1 MSYPQ
6 FDRGSNN
13 SPLDDDEL
21 QAFDEL
27 LQGLP
32 TDGAMTVEGVD
43 GYLTAMLLAPP
54 EWLDQWPTADWLP
67 LVWGGDGPDGE
78 PFPSG
83 RQRKRATLFAL
94 RHLQSVAVALREHP
108 RLWEPLFSIV
118 EASGEAGQ
126 KEEWIDAQDWCT
138 GFLQAMDLQP
148 EDWQA
153 WRQDAEL
160 GPTLRTITLLGGD
173 EPPEP
178 GSEEAEALDDPEAR
192 DAMARQVVEG
202 VLAMHAR
209 RYGAPQS
216 PKGPSLGG

>member
-1 MSYPQ
+1 MTYPQ

-13 SPLDDDEL
+13 SPLDDEEL

-27 LQGLP
+27 LQNVKA
-32 TDGAMTVEGVD
+32 DGAMTLEGVD

-54 EWLDQWPTADWLP
+54 QWLDQWPTADWLP
-67 LVWGGDGPDGE
+67 LIWGGDGPDGE
-78 PFPSG
+78 PFASN

-118 EASGEAGQ
+118 EAEGEDGQ
-126 KEEWIDAQDWCT
+126 AQEWIDAQDWCT

-148 EDWQA
+148 EA
-153 WRQDAEL
+153 WHAWLQDAEL
-160 GPTLRTITLLGGD
+160 GPTLRTIALLGGD
-173 EPPEP
+173 EATEAHC
-178 GSEEAEALDDPEAR
+178 EEAEALDDPQAR
-192 DAMARQVVEG
+192 DGMARQVVDG

-209 RYGAPQS
+209 RAGAANKAS
-216 PKGPSLGG
+216 AAD

>member
-27 LQGLP
+27 LQGLS

-67 LVWGGDGPDGE
+67 LVWGGDGPDGQ

-94 RHLQSVAVALREHP
+94 RHLQSIAVALREHP

-118 EASGEAGQ
+118 EAQGEGGQ
-126 KEEWIDAQDWCT
+126 KDEWIDAQDWCT

-148 EDWQA
+148 DAWKAWQG
-153 WRQDAEL
+153 DAEL
-160 GPTLRTITLLGGD
+160 GPALRTIALLGGE
-173 EPPEP
+173 EPPDLAP
-178 GSEEAEALDDPEAR
+178 EEADSLDDPEAR

-209 RYGAPQS
+209 RYGPPRKAVDEPA
-216 PKGPSLGG
+216 

>member
-1 MSYPQ
+1 MDAVTVPATVPLTGM
-6 FDRGSNN
+6 RGAIARNMEQGWRVPRVAQSVEV
-13 SPLDDDEL
+13 DVTAL
-21 QAFDEL
+21 QALRAAAPEDERV
-27 LQGLP
+27 G
-32 TDGAMTVEGVD
+32 
-43 GYLTAMLLAPP
+43 LTAY
-54 EWLDQWPTADWLP
+54 
-67 LVWGGDGPDGE
+67 V
-78 PFPSG
+78 
-83 RQRKRATLFAL
+83 L
-94 RHLQSVAVALREHP
+94 RAVALCLREHP

-148 EDWQA
+148 EAWQA